1 MADDIRERARQI
13 LSEVPP
19 LGQQINSV
27 GPTAGKFVK
36 MTGTSQATL
45 EANWKTGGIMTTC
58 NAFVGWF
65 GRELGS
71 KNYLGRFDLETMVKK
86 WGKEHAWIPAT
97 SGAQPKY
104 GDIFRSKKFHVGISL
119 DFEGGL
125 WNTAESGQGGSKT
138 GYDIIKRKQ
147 TAWDAGTL
155 QGWVDIELLLTDG
168 AVQQKP
174 AAANAG
180 VPVPDWLPGWWA
192 VNWRHQT
199 FYYFFDRSCGV
210 SWTLVQPANPSQ
222 PPAGARDKGNVTIEP
237 MNVISIVWGATGS
250 IEKLVKA
257 PTVNQQ
263 MGGTWNGKEA
273 LSAVKL

>member
-58 NAFVGWF
+58 NAFVGWV

-97 SGAQPKY
+97 SAGMTGAPSVDDQ
-104 GDIFRSKKFHVGISL
+104 FVAGIS
-119 DFEGGL
+119 GL
-125 WNTAESGQGGSKT
+125 PSLSLICAAQDRLIAATTVSG
-138 GYDIIKRKQ
+138 I
-147 TAWDAGTL
+147 GT
-155 QGWVDIELLLTDG
+155 
-168 AVQQKP
+168 
-174 AAANAG
+174 
-180 VPVPDWLPGWWA
+180 
-192 VNWRHQT
+192 
-199 FYYFFDRSCGV
+199 
-210 SWTLVQPANPSQ
+210 
-222 PPAGARDKGNVTIEP
+222 
-237 MNVISIVWGATGS
+237 
-250 IEKLVKA
+250 
-257 PTVNQQ
+257 
-263 MGGTWNGKEA
+263 
-273 LSAVKL
+273 

>member
-13 LSEVPP
+13 LSKVPP

-27 GPTAGKFVK
+27 GPTAGKFVE

-71 KNYLGRFDLETMVKK
+71 KNYLGRFDIDTMVKK
-86 WGKEHAWIPAT
+86 WGKEHAWIPAS

-104 GDIFRSKKFHVGISL
+104 GDIFRPKKFHMGISL

-147 TAWDAGTL
+147 AMWDPSL
-155 QGWVDIELLLTDG
+155 MQGWVDIELLLGDG
-168 AVQQKP
+168 SVTTPTAPKP
-174 AAANAG
+174 AG
-180 VPVPDWLPGWWA
+180 VPVPEWLPGWW
-192 VNWRHQT
+192 VVGWRHET
-199 FYYFFDRSCGV
+199 YYYFFDRSFGV
-210 SWTLVQPANPSQ
+210 SWTLIKPSSSSQ
-222 PPAGARDKGNVTIEP
+222 PPAGARDKGIVSLDGLNG
-237 MNVISIVWGATGS
+237 ISIVWGATGS
-250 IEKLVKA
+250 VEKFIK
-257 PTVNQQ
+257 TSNDQ
-263 MGGTWNGKEA
+263 MSGTWNGKEA
-273 LSAVKL
+273 LIAARL